1 MGDVKLKISQG
12 IKIHIE
18 LDFEDMIA
26 DGFSRGE
33 AIRKIAKNWQMSIQ
47 EVSDIINV
55 FEHEMNDI
63 DHTGDLGEI
72 L

>member
-1 MGDVKLKISQG
+1 MGDFKLRITEG

-26 DGFSRGE
+26 DGFTRGE

>member
-1 MGDVKLKISQG
+1 MRISQG

-26 DGFSRGE
+26 AGFSRGQ

>member
-1 MGDVKLKISQG
+1 MRITEG

-26 DGFSRGE
+26 DGFTRGE

>member
-1 MGDVKLKISQG
+1 MGDFKLKITEG

-18 LDFEDMIA
+18 LAFEDMID
-26 DGFSRGE
+26 DGFTRGE
-33 AIRKIAKNWQMSIQ
+33 AIRKIAKTWQMSIQ
-47 EVSDIINV
+47 EVSDIITV

-63 DHTGDLGEI
+63 DHAGDLGEI

>member
-1 MGDVKLKISQG
+1 MGDVKLKITEG

-26 DGFSRGE
+26 DGFTRGE

>member
-1 MGDVKLKISQG
+1 MGDFKLRITEG

-26 DGFSRGE
+26 DGFTRGE

-47 EVSDIINV
+47 EVSDIITV